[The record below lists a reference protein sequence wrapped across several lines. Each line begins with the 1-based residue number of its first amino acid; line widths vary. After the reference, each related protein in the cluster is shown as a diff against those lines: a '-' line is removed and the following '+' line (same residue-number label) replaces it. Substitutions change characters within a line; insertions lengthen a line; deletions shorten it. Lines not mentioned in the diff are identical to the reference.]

1 MITPSMNYFLILTMF
16 LLGASIGSFLNAWA
30 MRLPDESVLTPS
42 RCRQCDKKLTFYE
55 LIPIFSWVFF
65 GGKCFCKKNKIS
77 PFYFMT
83 EILLGGLYAFFFL
96 NFQIVEATFL
106 CLLSSILLFCFLTD
120 LYHKLLF
127 LPMMLIGYV
136 LGLLND
142 FYLHKSIFHSFIGGI
157 VGFLI
162 MWLIAKSYL
171 LIRKSHGMGDGDKYL
186 MAFIGAWMGW
196 IKVIYVLF
204 VSSWIGLLVAIFL
217 MLRKKADFKTSL
229 PLGVFIV
236 PSVPVTI
243 AIFKWII

>member
-1 MITPSMNYFLILTMF
+1 MF

-30 MRLPDESVLTPS
+30 MRLPDESVLTPT

-55 LIPIFSWVFF
+55 LIPIFSWAFL

-77 PFYFMT
+77 SFYFMT

-106 CLLSSILLFCFLTD
+106 CTFSSILLFCFLTD

-127 LPMMLIGYV
+127 LPMMLSGFVIGVCY
-136 LGLLND
+136 D
-142 FYLHKSIFHSFIGGI
+142 FYLNASINFSLTGMV
-157 VGFLI
+157 VGYLM
-162 MWLIAKSYL
+162 MWLIAKTYF
-171 LIRKSHGMGDGDKYL
+171 LIKKSHGMGDGDKYL
-186 MAFIGAWMGW
+186 MGFIGAWVGW
-196 IKVIYVLF
+196 LKVIGVLF

-217 MLRKKADFKTSL
+217 MLKKRANLKTAL

-236 PSVPVTI
+236 PAVPATL
-243 AIFKWII
+243 IFYKYIL